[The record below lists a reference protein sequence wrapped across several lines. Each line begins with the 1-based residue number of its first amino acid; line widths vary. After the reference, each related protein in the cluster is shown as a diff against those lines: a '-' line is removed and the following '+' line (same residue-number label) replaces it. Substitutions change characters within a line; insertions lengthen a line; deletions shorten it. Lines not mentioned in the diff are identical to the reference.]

1 VPYLHVTT
9 HLKDHKDEALFAE
22 IGGRG
27 FPTMKFMTA
36 DGKVIGE
43 PSGRDVAS
51 FETSLKSLM
60 VVTNIENRIAKG
72 EKGLENELFL
82 AKMRLGLFDFEEAK
96 AQLASLKKLTNEQ
109 QAEIKGLMVNLEVMS
124 IMDTVD
130 SDEAAVAAGAKF
142 KAMLDE
148 GLIPTGDSMGAYWSI
163 IMTYAEAKSEA
174 DLFER
179 CLNALKEKY
188 GAEEGAKPFFEQK
201 AKVLKKMRED
211 VKVDS

>member
-1 VPYLHVTT
+1 MPYLHITT
-9 HLKDHKDEALFAE
+9 HLDDHKDEALFAE

-27 FPTMKFMTA
+27 FPTLKFMNA
-36 DGKVIGE
+36 DGQVIGE

-51 FETSLKSLM
+51 FETSLESLM
-60 VVTNIENRIAKG
+60 VVTNLENRIAKG

-96 AQLASLKKLTNEQ
+96 AEFASLKKLTKEQ
-109 QAEIKGLMVNLEVMS
+109 KSEIKGLLVNLEVMS
-124 IMDTVD
+124 IMDSID

-142 KAMLDE
+142 KAMLDD
-148 GLIPTGDSMGAYWSI
+148 GVIPTGDSMGAYWSI
-163 IMTYAEAKSEA
+163 IMTYAESKSDA
-174 DLFER
+174 DLFEK
-179 CLNALKEKY
+179 CLHALKEKY

-201 AKVLKKMRED
+201 AEVLKKMREE